1 MHVLCVFSQYNYGL
15 CSRGEGYEYTN
26 FLPALKRLGHEV
38 TFFETW
44 NRNKYLDF
52 VGLNRDF
59 LDTVRQVQPD
69 IILAVQTHYEIWLET
84 WQLIRDLAVS
94 ATINWATD
102 DSWKYFQF
110 SRFLVP
116 VLHAFATTYPET
128 YDQYLRGGHNSV
140 LLTQWAA
147 NAETLCE
154 PLPAKSC
161 RYKVTFIGSAHG
173 DRIKRISKLRSL
185 GIDVKCFGYGWPSGP
200 IAAETIPEII
210 RDSVISLNFA
220 NSRGVNQIKARNF
233 EVPGAGGFLLTESAP
248 DIEKY
253 YLPNQEVV
261 TFSGLSDLSEKVKY
275 FLSHPNARDSIAFAG
290 FQRTRKDHTY
300 DQRMKDV
307 LEFALTARERWVKTG
322 VKEAKHSFEEL
333 SRKHRVNLGLKMLR
347 QFLVLPCNMIW
358 GKKRGPRAARRLLF
372 EVSWRLVGART
383 YRSAGWPG
391 RIFYNES

>member
-15 CSRGEGYEYTN
+15 YSRGEGYEYTN
-26 FLPALKRLGHEV
+26 FIPALRRLGHEV

-44 NRNKYLDF
+44 DRTKYHDF
-52 VGLNRDF
+52 RALNQDF
-59 LDTVRQVQPD
+59 LQTVAEVQPQV
-69 IILAVQTHYEIWLET
+69 IFAVQTHYEIWLET
-84 WQLIRDLAVS
+84 WKTIRDSAIS
-94 ATINWATD
+94 ATVNWATD

-116 VLHAFATTYPET
+116 VLHAFATTYPES
-128 YDQYLRGGHNSV
+128 YDQYHRDGHSNV

-147 NAETLCE
+147 NAETLNE

-173 DRIKRISKLRSL
+173 DRIRRIAKLRSMGL
-185 GIDVKCFGYGWPSGP
+185 DVQCFGYGWPSGP
-200 IAAETIPEII
+200 ISAETIPKII
-210 RDSVISLNFA
+210 KDSVISLNFA
-220 NSRGVNQIKARNF
+220 NSRGLNQIKARNF
-233 EVPGAGGFLLTESAP
+233 EVPGAGGFLLTENALG
-248 DIEKY
+248 IENY
-253 YLPNQEVV
+253 YLPGKEVV
-261 TFSGLSDLSEKVKY
+261 IFSGLSDLSDKAKY
-275 FLSHPNARDSIAFAG
+275 FLAHPDARDLIACAG
-290 FQRTRKDHTY
+290 FQRTKKDHTY

-307 LEFALTARERWVKTG
+307 LEFVLKAHERSA
-322 VKEAKHSFEEL
+322 EAGAKGAEFSFEEL
-333 SRKHRVNLGLKMLR
+333 SRKHRLNLGLKILR

-383 YRSAGWPG
+383 YGSAGWPG